1 MTERLPAVSL
11 AAVPGRRS
19 QTIELAAEVEQRG
32 FSGLYCQSFGDA
44 MGLCLSI
51 AHATNTIGFGTSIQP
66 IYLQHPVALA
76 TSASYLHE
84 VADKRFRLGIGVTHG
99 PVIERLGVETG
110 KPLTDMRKYVT
121 TMRKAAEQMGGMP
134 DVVLAAL
141 HDKMVGLSVEVGD
154 GAVWADASR
163 SRMGHSLDL
172 VPDDRRSSDF
182 WVGNMIPTVID
193 DDIEAAGAKSQ
204 NIAGLCRAAELS
216 QLLD

>member
-1 MTERLPAVSL
+1 
-11 AAVPGRRS
+11 
-19 QTIELAAEVEQRG
+19 
-32 FSGLYCQSFGDA
+32 

-66 IYLQHPVALA
+66 IYLQHRVALA

-154 GAVWADASR
+154 GAVWANASR